1 MKKLTKLAAVIALGL
16 GLNTAAT
23 AATEGVDYT
32 VLSTPI
38 PQLQSEKDKVEVLE
52 FFAYWCPHCYDLDP
66 IMLKHSKTFADDTYL
81 RTEHVVWDTNRDTGF
96 ARLTAA
102 VNQSGLKYQANPA
115 IFDAVVKN
123 RINLANPE
131 ILNQWVASQTA
142 FDGKKLMEAYNGF
155 SAQTQAKQMADWTA
169 QYNIEGTPAV
179 FVGGKYKVEFKNGFQ
194 DGMKTIDELV
204 QKVREERG
212 MKAAAPKATAKPVL
226 SKGFSLIKQANK

>member
-1 MKKLTKLAAVIALGL
+1 MKTMTKLAIAVALGL
-16 GLNTAAT
+16 GLTAVAN

-32 VLSTPI
+32 VVSMPI
-38 PQLQSEKDKVEVLE
+38 KQVQNEKDKVEVLE

-66 IMLKHSKTFADDTYL
+66 IILKHSKTFAADTYL
-81 RTEHVVWDTNRDTGF
+81 RSEHVVWDPNRDVGF

-102 VNQSGLKYQANPA
+102 VNQSGLKYQANPE

-123 RINLANPE
+123 RINLGDAE
-131 ILNQWVASQTA
+131 ILNQWANSQTA
-142 FDGKKLMEAYNGF
+142 FDGKKLMEAFNGF

-169 QYNIEGTPAV
+169 EYNIEGTPTV
-179 FVGGKYKVEFKNGFQ
+179 FVGGKYKVEFKNGFEA
-194 DGMKTIDELV
+194 GMKTIDELV

-212 MKAAAPKATAKPVL
+212 MKAPAPKAAAKPVS